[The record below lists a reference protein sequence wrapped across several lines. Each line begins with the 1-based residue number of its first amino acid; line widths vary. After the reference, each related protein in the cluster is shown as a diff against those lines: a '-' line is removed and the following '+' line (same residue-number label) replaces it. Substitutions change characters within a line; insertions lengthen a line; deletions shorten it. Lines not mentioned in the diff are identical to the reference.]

1 MASSATPH
9 GAVPVGSL
17 VSCAYNAK
25 ITHYKIK
32 SAYGTSIFYGDFVKF
47 GDDNPNTTIQ
57 KDTGTSTATPV
68 GIFLGCAYTDPTTKQ
83 FTPSQYFPASTAASD
98 IVAYVASDPFIIMQ
112 MQCDGAADQD
122 DLGKNVGIV
131 QTAGSTDIGR
141 SKNAVEISTV
151 NTTATLP
158 LKIIDFIDGP
168 DSAVGDS
175 YTDVLVTFNSQSAFG
190 TGGHQLL
197 SSTGIG

>member
-25 ITHYKIK
+25 VTHYKIK
-32 SAYGTSIFYGDFVKF
+32 NAYGTSIFYGDFVKF

-57 KDTGTSTATPV
+57 KDTGTSSATPV

-83 FTPSQYFPASTAASD
+83 FTPSQYFPASTAADD

-141 SKNAVEISTV
+141 SKNAVDISTV

-158 LKIIDFIDGP
+158 LKIIDFVDGP

-197 SSTGIG
+197 SATGIG

>member
-141 SKNAVEISTV
+141 SKNAVDISTV

-197 SSTGIG
+197 SATGIG